1 MISSPVATWP
11 AGLLLHTLPAQLG
24 AFLGHWALPLCA
36 LFLMAAVAS
45 TARPAQRRSAA
56 SFFLRWEWML
66 VLLIALLALLNST
79 LSPFFLQWDNLMRAS
94 RDYVEIGV
102 MMLAMVFVIITG
114 GIDLAVASTLAL
126 TASFMGWLFM
136 AGWNIWLAALLA
148 LGLGVACGALNGVLI
163 SRVKLPPLVVTL
175 GTFAFYRGMA
185 YVLLGDQAARGY
197 PSAFTFIGQGRVFGE
212 YRVPFALLLFFALAI
227 VFGLLLHKTAYG
239 RMTFAIGN
247 NEEACRYSGVPVAR
261 TKMTIYILS
270 GLMAALAGIIMA
282 SRFGST
288 RPDIALGLE
297 LDVITATV
305 LGGISIN
312 GGSGTMVG
320 AVLALI
326 LIAELKFGM
335 GLLNVQGQVQGVVIG
350 MMLILAILLP
360 NLARRMGGRGLR
372 ITGRGVALTA
382 GALLLFAA
390 FVWFFFWSRS
400 IYLGNL

>member
-1 MISSPVATWP
+1 VSAFS
-11 AGLLLHTLPAQLG
+11 LLQIVPG
-24 AFLGHWALPLCA
+24 ALADFLRAWGLPLATLCI
-36 LFLMAAVAS
+36 MAAVT
-45 TARPAQRRSAA
+45 TAAQPAARRSAA
-56 SFFLRWEWML
+56 RFFLRWEWML
-66 VLLIALLALLNST
+66 VLLIVLLAVLNSS
-79 LSPFFLQWDNLMRAS
+79 LSPYFLRFDNLMRAS

-126 TASFMGWLFM
+126 TASFMGWLFN
-136 AGWNIWLAALLA
+136 AGWNIWGAAALA
-148 LGLGVACGALNGVLI
+148 IVLGIGCGALNGFLI

-197 PSAFTFIGQGRVFGE
+197 PASFLFIGQGRLFGDL
-212 YRVPFALLLFFALAI
+212 RVPFALLLFFGLAI
-227 VFGLLLHKTAYG
+227 VFGLLLHKTAFG
-239 RMTFAIGN
+239 RKTFAIGN

-270 GLMAALAGIIMA
+270 GLMASLAGIIMA

-288 RPDIALGLE
+288 RPDIATGME

-305 LGGISIN
+305 LGGISIS
-312 GGSGTMVG
+312 GGSGTMMG

-360 NLARRMGGRGLR
+360 NLGRTVGTRGLNVSA
-372 ITGRGVALTA
+372 RGLALAA
-382 GALLLFAA
+382 GAIALFGV
-390 FVWFFFWSRS
+390 FVWFFFWSRG
-400 IYLGNL
+400 IYLASL